1 VSGLVLAREYSL
13 GRTSVNVV
21 QDSADHGAALIFC
34 ARELR
39 RLKILEDFS
48 LPEYS
53 MNSVWITSREDVRKK
68 CCPVSS
74 IS

>member
-1 VSGLVLAREYSL
+1 MAREYSL

-48 LPEYS
+48 PPEYS
-53 MNSVWITSREDVRKK
+53 MNSVWITSREDVRRSAA
-68 CCPVSS
+68 PVSRMS
-74 IS
+74 